1 MLQQRRAANGL
12 FGCEWERGS
21 VSPVLIDWSS
31 VNAQLKLTLVRR
43 FIHAEESPPLI
54 ATEQYAR
61 VFVSFSC
68 KAIFVYKIPI
78 KSVRC

>member
-43 FIHAEESPPLI
+43 FVHAEESSPLI

-68 KAIFVYKIPI
+68 KPIFEHFVLI
-78 KSVRC
+78 KSVLC